1 MSMPL
6 RVVLMRDAPESE
18 SETDAGLRR
27 AAEYLAGE
35 RGVRTSQLAAD
46 DGQPLERLAQLIAL
60 GDFASVYLALGL
72 GIDPSPTRSVLEMK
86 ERIEST
92 RRNREG

>member
-1 MSMPL
+1 MPPTGTPAREKCMASASVPVDRAEAARL
-6 RVVLMRDAPESE
+6 IDERQLG
-18 SETDAGLRR
+18 GLFGRI
-27 AAEYLAGE
+27 L
-35 RGVRTSQLAAD
+35 
-46 DGQPLERLAQLIAL
+46 PQLIAL

-86 ERIEST
+86 ERIESS